1 MARLCHHGRKGKRGK
16 APLRMR
22 AEEAGQRRR
31 HDGRRP
37 FSLRACAVKGRGS
50 RQREGPRTAGLAGV
64 VGRARPGGAPAS
76 SRLASALK
84 KVSFGLKKGFV
95 RPRCSALV
103 AAGRKR
109 YGPRGSPRPARARA
123 DRLVRRCQVRGEPS
137 SWQSWASEINPK
149 LMESTDLSAA
159 IGWSKAEGS
168 RM

>member
-1 MARLCHHGRKGKRGK
+1 
-16 APLRMR
+16 MR

-37 FSLRACAVKGRGS
+37 FSLRACAVKGRGHVS
-50 RQREGPRTAGLAGV
+50 GKARERRAWPV
-64 VGRARPGGAPAS
+64 WWARPGGAPAS

-137 SWQSWASEINPK
+137 GWQSWASEINPK